1 MISKSGAA
9 FGAATTTRPQNR
21 QKIPRRLRRQVDPGG
36 DAGTRACRSDDV
48 AGSRDAQGA
57 PAMTVWL
64 YDIAVR
70 FDDGSERWRVVC
82 RDGSVI
88 EEPCET
94 PILSAASFMLFLTEG
109 KSGVAFRRVR
119 RVRAVRATDCAVA
132 PARVRSSG
140 YRKKMT
146 SPARSESAPS
156 CPQEYRSGGLPC
168 RYRIAQRGGTSA
180 RNNFS
185 ADPWRVDQAAVS
197 GISCIVCSLV
207 PPRRRRLQI

>member
-1 MISKSGAA
+1 MQLGSVCLLH
-9 FGAATTTRPQNR
+9 TRR
-21 QKIPRRLRRQVDPGG
+21 GG
-36 DAGTRACRSDDV
+36 
-48 AGSRDAQGA
+48 
-57 PAMTVWL
+57 
-64 YDIAVR
+64 
-70 FDDGSERWRVVC
+70 RWRVVC

-94 PILSAASFMLFLTEG
+94 PILSAASFILFLSEG
-109 KSGVAFRRVR
+109 KSGVVFRRVR
-119 RVRAVRATDCAVA
+119 RVPAVRATDCAVA
-132 PARVRSSG
+132 PARFRSSG

-168 RYRIAQRGGTSA
+168 RYRIARRGGTPA

-197 GISCIVCSLV
+197 GISCIVCSFV
-207 PPRRRRLQI
+207 PPRRETMANLTYSNSQHPTKPSHLGQL